1 MKWNKRNCKWILKDR
16 FTVYSC
22 PKWDRLL
29 YFCSV
34 ILVFYGYVHTNWK
47 EYEEKYSWY
56 MMLLWLFPYFEKVL
70 WNFAGGLIKKKFI
83 RIIDIFI
90 PSFLEMEVKL
100 ILHQKTCLV
109 TFNINNSLP
118 LQIYN
123 KRIIWNK
130 FWILHSFKFKSIEII
145 VKIDNRCIIIEFIA
159 KWCNFLS
166 NVTF

>member
-1 MKWNKRNCKWILKDR
+1 MAMSIQIEKNMKRNIHDIWCCYDCFLILRK
-16 FTVYSC
+16 
-22 PKWDRLL
+22 
-29 YFCSV
+29 
-34 ILVFYGYVHTNWK
+34 FYGILQV
-47 EYEEKYSWY
+47 
-56 MMLLWLFPYFEKVL
+56 V
-70 WNFAGGLIKKKFI
+70 LIKKKFI

-100 ILHQKTCLV
+100 ISHQKTCLV

-123 KRIIWNK
+123 KRFIWNK

-145 VKIDNRCIIIEFIA
+145 VKINKRCIIIEFIA

-166 NVTF
+166 NVIF